1 MRHVAYCFAL
11 LLGASAAYGQA
22 GGTGSIQGTITDPSG
37 AVVAGAPVT
46 ATNLAT
52 GVRTERK
59 TTDAG
64 FFVLPFLPAG
74 EYSVTVT
81 AAGFQSLTQPRVAVD
96 ALAVV
101 GLDLKVQIGAASQ
114 SVTVEAAPS
123 MLKTDDV
130 ALGGSIQ
137 NNVYDSLP
145 LAMNASARDP
155 SAFAG
160 LVVGV
165 NNYSTQPAG
174 PSTGSFNG
182 GQTYQNEVYIEGLPL
197 TNAGTESDTR
207 NLAFGVSVEAVEQ
220 FQIET
225 TGAKAMYEG
234 QGVSNYVLK
243 SGGNQFHGGVYEY
256 FRNTLFDARGF
267 FAPTTPIEHQ
277 NEFGATISGPI
288 KKNKIFFFGN
298 YDGYRYDSATAPAFQ
313 SIPTAAERTGD
324 FSAFPQVIYDPN
336 SATGTGVRTPFPNN
350 VIPSGRISPISQSLA
365 SYLPDPTNSGIQNNY
380 LAVLPQLINN
390 DSTTDKVDLNLS
402 EKNRLFALFSTG
414 KYTTNFTGSYAA
426 GTSALPL
433 PYTQSRFV
441 TEYATTAQIHDIYVI
456 KPNLLNQFSIS
467 LNRMYIPLGNP
478 TAGGNYPTKAGIT
491 GLPPGIASSAMPD
504 INFAGNNA
512 PISWAGTN
520 AHVNTEA
527 ANTYDLQNNITWT
540 KGKHFITVGFQ
551 YQALQD
557 NYNNPLTGT
566 LASFSFSNN
575 ETANFGPTGTL
586 LSTTGLSY
594 ASYLMGLV
602 DSSSVTQNAVAETG
616 GRYKT
621 YAAYIQDDIK
631 VSSRLTV
638 NLGLRWNVWGPF
650 KEVDNRMSF
659 FNPDL
664 PNPLAGNHPGAL
676 QFAGDGTDSCHC
688 ATPVKMHYVN
698 PGPRLGL
705 AYRLGEKTVVRA
717 GYSLVYAHAGGV
729 GGRTNGRQ
737 GLSQLGFNTSAS
749 FSSVATG
756 QPAFNWASGYPAFQ
770 PAPFLNPSYGIGFI
784 TAAAGAP
791 IAGPSTAQTI
801 TYGDPNLGG
810 KPPYYENWNL
820 NVQHSITPGLTLSV
834 AYSGSSGHFLP
845 GAGNLGPMTNQ
856 IPLQYITL
864 GPLLGQTLSAAT
876 LAQAQAVFPNI
887 ANPFPNFTGTIA
899 QALKPYPQYSGIS
912 NPWANLGI
920 STYNALQT
928 TLTRRFA
935 QGFTFTLAYTF
946 SKQLDDLVGHTAQS
960 LQRRTGK
967 GTGHH
972 RPPARGQPHLCL
984 PVAFRQRSQA
994 EQQFQD
1000 REFGAQRLADLRPGY
1015 LQQRSAPGDRRHL
1028 HVGRNPRHLLSQL
1041 QSLVQ
1046 RRLVDQRCIRQRG
1059 QKRHLYALPRQDCF
1073 RGPGGIHS
1081 RQHRAL
1087 GAVRTVRAAQ
1097 RGRGCQRAPGI
1108 PHTGAGEAGAS
1119 GGRVQSQQRGPLWSA
1134 GNEHRF
1140 GDIWD
1145 GDHHGEPAAQTSI
1158 QRPRFV
1164 LRSEG

>member
-11 LLGASAAYGQA
+11 LLAAGSAFGQA
-22 GGTGSIQGTITDPSG
+22 GGTGTIQGTITDPSG
-37 AVVAGAPVT
+37 AIVAGATVT

-52 GVRTERK
+52 GVRTDRK

-64 FFVLPFLPAG
+64 FFVLSFLPAG

-81 AAGFQSLTQPRVAVD
+81 AAGFQTLTQPRVAVD

-313 SIPTAAERTGD
+313 SIPTAAERMGD

-336 SATGTGVRTPFPNN
+336 SATGTAVRTPFPNN

-365 SYLPDPTNSGIQNNY
+365 SYLPAATNSGIQNNY

-456 KPNLLNQFSIS
+456 KPNLLNQFSLS

-631 VSSRLTV
+631 VSSRLTI

-664 PNPLAGNHPGAL
+664 PNPLAGNHLGAL

-688 ATPVKMHYVN
+688 ATPVKIHYVN

-705 AYRLGEKTVVRA
+705 AYRLGEKTVIRA

-820 NVQHSITPGLTLSV
+820 NVQHSITPSLTLSV

-856 IPLQYITL
+856 IPLQYIAL
-864 GPLLGQTLSAAT
+864 GPLLGQTMTAAT

-887 ANPFPNFTGTIA
+887 AVPFPNFTGTIA
-899 QALKPYPQYSGIS
+899 QTLKPFPQYSGIS

-935 QGFTFTLAYTF
+935 QGLTFTLAYTF
-946 SKQLDDLVGHTAQS
+946 SKQLDDLVGTPRNPYNDALEKGPGTIDHPQVGS
-960 LQRRTGK
+960 LIFVYQLPFGK
-967 GTGHH
+967 GHKLNSSSKIVSGALSGWQISGLVTYTSGA
-972 RPPARGQPHLCL
+972 PLVIGGTCTSGGILGTCYPSYNPAFSGDLWING
-984 PVAFRQRSQA
+984 AFGSGGKSVTA
-994 EQQFQD
+994 T
-1000 REFGAQRLADLRPGY
+1000 PY
-1015 LQQRSAPGDRRHL
+1015 LDKTAFVDPAAYTVGNIARSAPFGLFAPHNADVDLSVRREFHIREL
-1028 HVGRNPRHLLSQL
+1028 VRLAL
-1041 QSLVQ
+1041 QADAFNLNN
-1046 RRLVDQRCIRQRG
+1046 
-1059 QKRHLYALPRQDCF
+1059 
-1073 RGPGGIHS
+1073 
-1081 RQHRAL
+1081 
-1087 GAVRTVRAAQ
+1087 AVHF
-1097 RGRGCQRAPGI
+1097 GAPGTNI
-1108 PHTGAGEAGAS
+1108 D
-1119 GGRVQSQQRGPLWSA
+1119 SA
-1134 GNEHRF
+1134 TF
-1140 GDIWD
+1140 GTVTTM
-1145 GDHHGEPAAQTSI
+1145 ANQ
-1158 QRPRFV
+1158 PRKLQFSAR
-1164 LRSEG
+1164 LSF